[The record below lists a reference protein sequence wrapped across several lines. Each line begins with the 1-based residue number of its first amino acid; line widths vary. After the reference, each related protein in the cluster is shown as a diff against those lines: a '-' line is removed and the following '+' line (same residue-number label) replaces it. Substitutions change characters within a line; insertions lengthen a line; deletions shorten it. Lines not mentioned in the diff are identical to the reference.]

1 MLEVTKTNTNN
12 KILTISS
19 RDVAKMMETQHNEL
33 LKKIR
38 KFSNDFERHNESI
51 ENTNEVKI
59 SHVEFWIESTYKDSK
74 GEIRPEFQVT
84 KKGCEYLAMK
94 GTGFKNNIFTVKY
107 MKRFEELENE
117 NKMLKETLSQRDKL
131 LLSLFSN
138 NPVEVATA
146 HKQLVEME
154 TKPLLETIEE
164 QKPKAEYHDNVLNT
178 NNGITTTVIAKSYGM
193 SSQQLNNILALE
205 KVQFKRNGQWFLY
218 KKYQNEGYTLD
229 STYYL
234 ENVNA
239 TRHTTKWTEKGR
251 KFIDKLLKDNGYV

>member
-1 MLEVTKTNTNN
+1 METMITSVTNEN
-12 KILTISS
+12 IVTISS
-19 RDVAKMMETQHNEL
+19 REVANMMEIREHA
-33 LKKIR
+33 KVIR
-38 KFSNDFERHNESI
+38 KI
-51 ENTNEVKI
+51 EGISTILTEAKI
-59 SHVEFWIESTYKDSK
+59 GVSEYWYESTYKDSTGRSLK
-74 GEIRPEFQVT
+74 EYQVT
-84 KKGCEYLAMK
+84 KQGCQMLAHK
-94 GTGFKNNIFTVKY
+94 STGERGVIFTHKY

-251 KFIDKLLKDNGYV
+251 KFIDKLLKDNGYI

>member
-1 MLEVTKTNTNN
+1 METMITSVTNEN
-12 KILTISS
+12 IVTISS
-19 RDVAKMMETQHNEL
+19 REVAEMMEVRHDSL
-33 LKKIR
+33 MRKIEGMSEIFR
-38 KFSNDFERHNESI
+38 EH
-51 ENTNEVKI
+51 KI
-59 SHVEFWIESTYKDSK
+59 VVSEYWIESTYKVEGNNK
-74 GEIRPEFQVT
+74 TYKEYQVT
-84 KKGCEYLAMK
+84 KQGCQMLAHK
-94 GTGFKNNIFTVKY
+94 STGERGVVFTHKY

-117 NKMLKETLSQRDKL
+117 NNMLKETLSQRDKL